1 MSHFTIWLKNSYL
14 NSNVSESPIII
25 AKMRLEVGELL
36 ASGGHTQAV
45 VLVEFENSPA
55 KEIGT
60 LQLNGTKKPRLAQP
74 TNKAH
79 HHGTNHARE
88 ALEKKV
94 SKSLL
99 DLFNAQCS
107 IFQWHF

>member
-1 MSHFTIWLKNSYL
+1 MEELRLDKNESFDDNSYL

-60 LQLNGTKKPRLAQP
+60 LQLNGSKKTKTRA
-74 TNKAH
+74 TY
-79 HHGTNHARE
+79 E
-88 ALEKKV
+88 
-94 SKSLL
+94 
-99 DLFNAQCS
+99 
-107 IFQWHF
+107 